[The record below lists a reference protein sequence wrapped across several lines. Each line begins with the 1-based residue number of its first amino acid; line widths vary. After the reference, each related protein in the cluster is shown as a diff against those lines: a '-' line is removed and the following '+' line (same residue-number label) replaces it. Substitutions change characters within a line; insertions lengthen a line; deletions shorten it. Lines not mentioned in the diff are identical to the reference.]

1 MNNISPLKLL
11 VLLKQS
17 EIENPEKISNFV
29 EKYLKFVF
37 MVFEGFLFYGFRRE
51 KFLIFKRIKG
61 PVTPLG
67 FRWRPPIFLTHFL
80 ALFTLRI
87 CKNFLCILKNVGFG

>member
-37 MVFEGFLFYGFRRE
+37 MVFGFLMAPSDFFYTLPRTFHFAYMQ
-51 KFLIFKRIKG
+51 KFFMYSQKCGVWVAHL
-61 PVTPLG
+61 
-67 FRWRPPIFLTHFL
+67 
-80 ALFTLRI
+80 
-87 CKNFLCILKNVGFG
+87 